1 MLILLNAM
9 ICQFLCMFLKGL
21 VPGLFDDLR
30 VIQAIMYFGPIL
42 LICVEF
48 WLYDRRVDRLARIK
62 LQQEGA
68 DDDSVESP
76 KASATK

>member
-1 MLILLNAM
+1 MV
-9 ICQFLCMFLKGL
+9 CQFLCMFLKGL

-48 WLYDRRVDRLARIK
+48 WLYDRRIDRLARIK
-62 LQQEGA
+62 LQRESA
-68 DDDSVESP
+68 ANDSTES
-76 KASATK
+76 SSISVTK